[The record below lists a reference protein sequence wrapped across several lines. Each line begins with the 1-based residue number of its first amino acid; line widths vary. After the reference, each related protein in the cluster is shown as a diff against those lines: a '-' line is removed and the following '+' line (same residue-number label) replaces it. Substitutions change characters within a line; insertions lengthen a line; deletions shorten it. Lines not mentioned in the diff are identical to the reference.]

1 MQWFIYFLRHLKWI
15 GWSSFGIAFAVSIL
29 TWERTHLIP
38 HLKIVDHLGNVK
50 LFNNILDSLSIFI
63 NYFFGSFLFFT
74 AAVLIYY
81 MFSEREHIEVKRGAT
96 LDTAIN
102 VKRAILKYMKKN
114 NGKFRMTLSK
124 AKIPLGFTEEVRN
137 FLFIGKAGAGK
148 TQLIY
153 NTFLGNV
160 ENKYKYKFGFFGK
173 RELIEVEKISKG
185 VADFKEP
192 MIAYE
197 RKGDDFLGPFYERGN
212 PDYHLFDPRDVDSIK
227 WNIFDDLLT
236 LEGDIDES
244 MVDYYTNSLQPVGDG
259 KDSHFQKQAQ
269 AVVKAILLKV
279 AGGENPSNKA
289 LVDYLLENG
298 NLKDLRDS
306 LLSDPTV
313 VKFGA
318 ANFVRNSLTVD
329 DKGSPD
335 GQGNSVVATLN
346 DTFKQ
351 LCRREFYY
359 AEGNFSI
366 RKWLFSLKEGNRDT
380 RLFIVNTSEQ
390 AGAYARYFSLFISL
404 IYKHG
409 LALPNNKNR
418 RIWFILDEIQSL
430 GSGGNQALG
439 QYLISELVNFL
450 AESRSKGFSVTAATQ
465 SLPQLEKLIEMEGM
479 RALFQLLSNKF
490 FLQYDEPIGAKFI
503 TDFLGS
509 SEQEKTKKGVS
520 KGGQID
526 QDKLSENEEEKMK
539 QAVLESELGLLEP
552 LTSYT
557 KLGNFPVCLMEFDY
571 QEPPKSCEE
580 PLIRRTLP
588 FFDQPEDKEAIRQE
602 ELKKAKED
610 SIKKAYEDV
619 TELLEKRKVIEEKE
633 EKSKPKKEDIPE
645 LEPDMDSILD
655 EMYGDQPPENEP
667 GW

>member
-1 MQWFIYFLRHLKWI
+1 MQWFIYLLRHLKWI
-15 GWSSFGIAFAVSIL
+15 GWSSAAIAATTGIFSWN
-29 TWERTHLIP
+29 TNFIP
-38 HLKIVDHLGNVK
+38 YLKIVDHYGNVK
-50 LFNNILDSLSIFI
+50 LFNNILDSLSVFI
-63 NYFFGSFLFFT
+63 NYFFGSFLIASICVIIFY
-74 AAVLIYY
+74 I
-81 MFSEREHIEVKRGAT
+81 FSDSEKIEVKRGAT
-96 LDTAIN
+96 LDTVEN
-102 VKRAILKYMKKN
+102 VKRAILKYLKKD
-114 NGKFRMTLSK
+114 NGKYRMTLSK
-124 AKIPLGFTEEVRN
+124 EKVPLGFTEEVRN
-137 FLFIGKAGAGK
+137 FLFLGKAGAGK

-160 ENKYKYKFGFFGK
+160 KNHYKKKYLFFGEK
-173 RELIEVEKISKG
+173 KLVRIEKLSKG

-192 MIAYE
+192 MICYE
-197 RKGDDFLGPFYERGN
+197 RKGDDFIGPFYERDN
-212 PDYHLFDPRDVDSIK
+212 KDYHLFDPRDINSIK

-236 LEGDIDES
+236 LDGDIDEA
-244 MVDYYTNSLQPVGDG
+244 MVDYYVNSLQPVGDG

-269 AVVKAILLKV
+269 AVVKAILLKI
-279 AGGENPSNKA
+279 AGLGKGKAHNKA
-289 LVDYLLENG
+289 LIDYLLENG

-313 VKFGA
+313 LKFGA

-366 RKWLFSLKEGNRDT
+366 RQWLWSLKDGNRDT

-409 LALPNNKNR
+409 LALPNNKKR

-430 GSGGNQALG
+430 GAGGNQALG

-490 FLQYDEPIGAKFI
+490 FLQYDEPVGAKFI

-509 SEQEKTKKGVS
+509 SEQNKTKTGVS
-520 KGGQID
+520 KGGQIE
-526 QDKLSENEEEKMK
+526 QDKLSSNEEEKMK
-539 QAVLESELGLLEP
+539 QAVLESELGLLAP

-557 KLGNFPVCLMEFDY
+557 KLGNFPVCKMEFDY

-580 PLIRRTLP
+580 PLIRRVLP
-588 FFDQPEDKEAIRQE
+588 FFDQPEDKEALRAATKE
-602 ELKKAKED
+602 KARED
-610 SIKKAYEDV
+610 SINAAYDDIMNMLKPVKTNIKA
-619 TELLEKRKVIEEKE
+619 IEKE
-633 EKSKPKKEDIPE
+633 TK
-645 LEPDMDSILD
+645 SILD
-655 EMYGDQPPENEP
+655 LEMEVMKELNLKGFAG